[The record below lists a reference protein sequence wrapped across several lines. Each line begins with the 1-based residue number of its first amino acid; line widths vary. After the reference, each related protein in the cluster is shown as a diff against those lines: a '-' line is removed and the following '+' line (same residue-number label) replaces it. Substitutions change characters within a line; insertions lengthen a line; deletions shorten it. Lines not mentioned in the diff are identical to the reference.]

1 MATTTPGPEYAEQK
15 VEAAAQGDGLPRPI
29 SSETQSTALDTARLW
44 FSPSTVFTKA
54 HFMGDVDP
62 VQSTLPLSAYCFMT
76 GFIDSISFTAVFVWC
91 AFQTGNS
98 VQLALALARLFSGPA
113 GQRDTSFHIADK
125 QALTSL
131 LTFIFGSFIGRI
143 GDRMGCKSRAWLSL
157 GTMIQALF
165 TMAAALAA
173 WKSGQGSVADD
184 RGDPAWTNA
193 LTFVAIGFM
202 SASMGLQGIMG
213 KRVNTQFTTTIV
225 LTTVWCELMAD
236 PKLFSL
242 NRRIISR
249 DHKVIGILSLFVG
262 GFVGRALIDAIGS
275 PGTLGIGCG
284 FRVLIAVW
292 WLFVP
297 SKPGQ
302 KNKRVDV

>member
-1 MATTTPGPEYAEQK
+1 MATTTPGPDYAEQK
-15 VEAAAQGDGLPRPI
+15 AEASAQRDGLPRPV
-29 SSETQSTALDTARLW
+29 SSDTQSTALDTVRLW
-44 FSPSTVFTKA
+44 FSPTTVFTKA
-54 HFMGDVDP
+54 HVMGDVDP

-76 GFIDSISFTAVFVWC
+76 GFIDSISFSAVFVWC

-98 VQLALALARLFSGPA
+98 VQLALALARLFEGPA
-113 GQRDTSFHIADK
+113 GHRDTSFHIADK
-125 QALTSL
+125 QALTSV
-131 LTFIFGSFIGRI
+131 LTFIAGAFIGRI
-143 GDRMGCKSRAWLSL
+143 GDRMGPKSRAWLFL

-173 WKSGQGSVADD
+173 WKSGQGSVADN

-193 LTFVAIGFM
+193 LTFVALGFM

-213 KRVNTQFTTTIV
+213 KRVNTQFATTIV

-236 PKLFSL
+236 PKLFRL
-242 NRRIISR
+242 NHRVISR
-249 DHKVIGILSLFVG
+249 DHKVIGILALFVG

-284 FRVLIAVW
+284 MRVLIAAW
-292 WLFVP
+292 WLVVP
-297 SKPGQ
+297 GKAGEKKKQ
-302 KNKRVDV
+302 VDV